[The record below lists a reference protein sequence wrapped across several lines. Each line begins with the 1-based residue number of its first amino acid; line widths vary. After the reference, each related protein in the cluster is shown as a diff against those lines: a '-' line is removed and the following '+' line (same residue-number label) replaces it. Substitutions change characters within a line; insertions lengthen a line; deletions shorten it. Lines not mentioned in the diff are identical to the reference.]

1 MSKVTVERYSIQS
14 RGKQLSYDLHRSD
27 RTTLE
32 ISVHPD
38 GRVAVTA
45 PHDTDLE
52 KIEEKLRKR
61 SSWVERNIR
70 EVNLLPQTQSPRQW
84 VSGET
89 HRYLGRQY
97 RLKVAVGP
105 QTSVKLKGAFFYVSV
120 PDKTDV
126 NAIRKAM
133 EAWYRKHAQPR
144 FEQRLSLCLRA
155 SKPFLGID
163 QVDLVIRKMKSR
175 WGSCTP
181 TGRIVL
187 NLDLIKAPIQCID
200 YIIMHELCHLAV
212 MNHSAKFWNLLSKC
226 MPDWEKRRK
235 ALARVEI

>member
-1 MSKVTVERYSIQS
+1 MSELTAEQRSIQEK
-14 RGKQLSYDLHRSD
+14 GKRLNYDLRRSD
-27 RTTLE
+27 RMTLE

-52 KIEEKLRKR
+52 KIEAKVRKR
-61 SSWVERNIR
+61 APWIERNVREVER
-70 EVNLLPQTQSPRQW
+70 LPQPQAPRQW

-97 RLKVAVGP
+97 RLQVAISEKP
-105 QTSVKLKGAFFYVSV
+105 SVNLKGAFFHVLV

-126 NAIRKAM
+126 DAIREVM
-133 EAWYRKHAQPR
+133 EAWYRNHARPI
-144 FEQRLSLCLRA
+144 FEQRLSLCLQA
-155 SKPFLGID
+155 SKPFLGIER
-163 QVDLVIRKMKSR
+163 VDLVVRKMKSR

-187 NLDLIKAPIQCID
+187 NLDLIQTPVQCID

-212 MNHSAKFWNLLSKC
+212 MDHSAKFWSLLSKC
-226 MPDWEKRRK
+226 MPDWEKRRQ
-235 ALARVEI
+235 ALARAEI

>member
-1 MSKVTVERYSIQS
+1 MSELTAERRSIQG

-27 RTTLE
+27 RSTLE

-52 KIEEKLRKR
+52 KIEAKVRKR
-61 SSWVERNIR
+61 FPWIERNLR
-70 EVNLLPQTQSPRQW
+70 EVEQLPQPQAPRQW

-89 HRYLGRQY
+89 HRYMGRQY
-97 RLKVAVGP
+97 RLKVAIGEKP
-105 QTSVKLKGAFFYVSV
+105 SVKLKGAFFHVLV
-120 PDKTDV
+120 PDKANVD
-126 NAIRKAM
+126 AIREVM
-133 EAWYRKHAQPR
+133 ESWYRDHARPV
-144 FEQRLSLCLRA
+144 FEQRLSQCLRV
-155 SKPFLGID
+155 SKPFLGIE
-163 QVDLVIRKMKSR
+163 QVDLIVRRMKSR

-187 NLDLIKAPIQCID
+187 NLDLIKAPVQCID

-212 MNHSAKFWNLLSKC
+212 MNHSAKFWSLLSKC
-226 MPDWEKRRK
+226 MPDWEKRRLILSK
-235 ALARVEI
+235 VEI